1 MNIRNYYILSLL
13 IVFFFSSFSGL
24 NIELEKEKLIHNGRE
39 RIFLVHLPKNHDPS
53 RSYPLV
59 IALHGGNGKA
69 KRFNRSTNNRFNKL
83 ADEENFIVV
92 YPQGIDKSWNDHK
105 DRNSFGIARKENV
118 DDVGFINKMI
128 DHLIIKYNVNPQQ
141 VFACGISNGGLMS
154 ATLAAKLPEKIQ
166 AIGMVSSNFSK
177 VYLDDMISNSPAPFP
192 IIIIHGTE
200 DPIFPYEE
208 GYITVFKKN
217 RGDVIGVEKSI
228 SYMLTLNGN
237 FSEGIETDLTNN
249 DLFDHCSTQKIVYPN
264 LENPHLKVEL
274 LKVFGGGHTW
284 PGGHQYLPKKLIG
297 RVTKDFNAADE
308 LWRFFKST
316 LE

>member
-1 MNIRNYYILSLL
+1 MKFRSFHSIYLL
-13 IVFFFSSFSGL
+13 IIFLFSSF
-24 NIELEKEKLIHNGRE
+24 NVPNFEFEKESLIHNGRV
-39 RIFLVHLPKNHDPS
+39 RDFLIHIPKNYIPS
-53 RSYPLV
+53 ENYPLV

-92 YPQGIDKSWNDHK
+92 YPQGIDRSWNDHK

-118 DDVGFINKMI
+118 DDVGFIGKMI
-128 DHLIIKYNVNPQQ
+128 DHMITKYHVDPQL
-141 VFACGISNGGLMS
+141 VFVCGISNGGLMS
-154 ATLAAKLPEKIQ
+154 ATLAAKIPDKIK

-177 VYLDDMISNSPAPFP
+177 VYLDDMESSSPNPFP

-208 GYITVFKKN
+208 GQITVFNKN
-217 RGDVIGVEKSI
+217 RGDVVGVEKSI

-237 FSEGIETDLTNN
+237 SSEGVETDLTND
-249 DLFDHCSTQKIVYPN
+249 DLFDRCSTQKIVYPN

-308 LWRFFKST
+308 LWGFFKST
-316 LE
+316 IE